1 MANKELL
8 SRTLEP
14 RNLVGKAQTYGFPPV
29 CVGNGEAAWVR
40 FSAVPRAMGLGKA
53 EALDAS
59 ERAAQGLASY
69 RGLVFMEREE
79 WSC

>member
-8 SRTLEP
+8 SRSLGP
-14 RNLVGKAQTYGFPPV
+14 RNLVGKAQTYGFPV
-29 CVGNGEAAWVR
+29 CVGNGEAAWLR

-53 EALDAS
+53 EALGAS
-59 ERAAQGLASY
+59 ERAAQGLESY
-69 RGLVFMEREE
+69 QGLVFMEREE